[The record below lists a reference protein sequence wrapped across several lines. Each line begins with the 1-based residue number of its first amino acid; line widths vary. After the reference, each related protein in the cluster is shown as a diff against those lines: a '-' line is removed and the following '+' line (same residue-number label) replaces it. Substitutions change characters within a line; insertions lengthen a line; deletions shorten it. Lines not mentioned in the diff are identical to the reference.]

1 MDILGEKDW
10 IETFILVIDLDI
22 LGEKDWIETHILEGR
37 DYTFETCVIHAIEI
51 CITMGLIEVDI
62 LRSTSL
68 SFASRFAS
76 RWAGPRLAS

>member
-37 DYTFETCVIHAIEI
+37 DYTYEATPCRLP
-51 CITMGLIEVDI
+51 CDGLD
-62 LRSTSL
+62 
-68 SFASRFAS
+68 
-76 RWAGPRLAS
+76 